1 MLRSYLNG
9 KQVSNFWALKT
20 NFLTVVFP
28 EQRFWTLVRS
38 SEDGSSPGP
47 SSQDRVSKHRK
58 HTELWGEGDSQCSP
72 GRWAQTWPR
81 QAHRAFLRWK
91 TLILDILFFLQLWV
105 FFYTA
110 YSISG
115 ARNTDVKESRYHE
128 TTHRDLLEGMV
139 SRSVLWALEM
149 SPQWGWQSNHLW
161 TPGSLRVWGM
171 RQKWGE
177 QRMLVRIGS
186 VIRTTLKIQWLK
198 QSLSSLPW
206 LVLLVFFFCCSLL
219 GCMVFL

>member
-105 FFYTA
+105 FFL
-110 YSISG
+110 
-115 ARNTDVKESRYHE
+115 
-128 TTHRDLLEGMV
+128 HRVFYFRG
-139 SRSVLWALEM
+139 
-149 SPQWGWQSNHLW
+149 
-161 TPGSLRVWGM
+161 
-171 RQKWGE
+171 QKHRCE
-177 QRMLVRIGS
+177 RE
-186 VIRTTLKIQWLK
+186 
-198 QSLSSLPW
+198 SLPW
-206 LVLLVFFFCCSLL
+206 DHSPWPFRGDGVSVSPLGTWDEPSVRMTVESSLNPWVTQGVRHEAEMGRTENAGSNRL
-219 GCMVFL
+219 GYQNNSQNTVA